1 MRTRKLKKMET
12 SHKELI
18 YLAAP
23 YSDPDELRRV
33 QRFNMINRAAAK
45 LMAEG
50 KYVFS
55 PISHTHPI
63 KEAGNLPGGWE
74 YWEGYDRRMISC
86 CDKLIVL
93 MLDGWDKSVGVQAEI
108 KIAAE
113 MGLPIEYMLAV
124 V

>member
-1 MRTRKLKKMET
+1 MET
-12 SHKELI
+12 SKKIELI

-23 YSDPDELRRV
+23 YSDPDELVRE

-45 LMAEG
+45 LMVEG

-63 KEAGNLPGGWE
+63 KKAGDLPGGWDF
-74 YWEGYDRRMISC
+74 WAGYDKRMISC
-86 CDKLIVL
+86 CDKLMVL
-93 MLDGWDKSVGVQAEI
+93 MLTGWETSIGVQAEI

-113 MGLPIEYMLAV
+113 MGITIHYMMPV
-124 V
+124 KD